1 MASNHGA
8 MTAALLTVLLAASGG
23 PEVTP
28 DEGIRTIAEL
38 SQRTAGIKSYTFD
51 LHVGV
56 VVHMWPEVRFHL
68 DGVGEYRRPS
78 TYKVHFTKVPW
89 FGKGFENVS
98 MEALDPATWPTQYT
112 ISAQRDGDTT
122 VLSMHDRR
130 KSSLKECLATID
142 AQQGLRQLVWLYS
155 YGGRIQLDINHADQ
169 AGFALPS
176 TEDAQINMPSF
187 RVSAHADFTNY
198 RVEVD
203 EATAAP

>member
-1 MASNHGA
+1 
-8 MTAALLTVLLAASGG
+8 MTAALLSVLLSTAAGG
-23 PEVTP
+23 PELTP
-28 DEGIRTIAEL
+28 DQGIRTIAEL
-38 SQRTAGIKSYTFD
+38 SQRNAGIKSYTFD

-68 DGVGEYRRPS
+68 DGIGEYRRPS

-98 MEALDPATWPTQYT
+98 MESLDPATWPAQYDIT
-112 ISAQRDGDTT
+112 VAERTGDTT

-130 KSSLKECLATID
+130 KSSLKECRATID
-142 AQQGLRQLVWLYS
+142 AHDGLHQLLWLYS
-155 YGGRIQLDINHADQ
+155 YGGRIQLDITPADQ
-169 AGFALPS
+169 LGFKLPS
-176 TEDAQINMPSF
+176 TEDAQITMPSF

>member
-1 MASNHGA
+1 
-8 MTAALLTVLLAASGG
+8 MTAAFLTVLLAASGG
-23 PEVTP
+23 PELTP

-38 SQRTAGIKSYTFD
+38 SQRYAGIKSYTFD

-78 TYKVHFTKVPW
+78 IYKVHFTKVPW

-98 MEALDPATWPTQYT
+98 MESLDPATWPGQYN
-112 ISAQRDGDTT
+112 ISVSQRDGDTT

-130 KSSLKECLATID
+130 KSSLKECQATID
-142 AQQGLRQLVWLYS
+142 ARDGLRQLVWLYS
-155 YGGRIQLDINHADQ
+155 YGGRIQLDINHEDQ
-169 AGFALPS
+169 LGFKLPS
-176 TEDAQINMPSF
+176 TEEAQINMPSF